1 MARDQLDD
9 HLVEVEGGSMIRV
22 TLYTR
27 EGCHLCDQARTD
39 LEALQTEF
47 TYDLAEVDIGSDPAL
62 GERYFD
68 LVPVVQIGPYKLEA
82 LFTATDLRVA
92 LGAARDGLGK
102 SRDEVKVPREQAIR
116 LNKIVLFL
124 SRHWLAMMNLL
135 FFVYVGLPISAPIL
149 MKLGVTR
156 PAELIHKIYSPLC
169 NQLAYRSWYLFGEQA
184 AYPREIAGT
193 SLTPFSEA
201 TGLDEDDFWGAK
213 AFLGNEQL
221 GYKVALCQRDV
232 AIYGGM
238 LISGLIFGLLR
249 QRLKPLPIVIWFI
262 LGILPMALDG
272 GSQLLSH
279 LPLISFPVRESTPFL
294 RTLTGGL
301 FGVMNVWMA
310 FPYVEETMVETRI
323 LVTAKLAGAENR
335 P

>member
-1 MARDQLDD
+1 
-9 HLVEVEGGSMIRV
+9 MIRV

-27 EGCHLCDQARTD
+27 KDCQLCDQARAD
-39 LEALQTEF
+39 LEALQAEF
-47 TYDLAEVDIGSDPAL
+47 TYDLTEVDIDSDPAL
-62 GERYFD
+62 RDHYFD
-68 LVPVVQIGPYKLEA
+68 IVPVVQIGPYKLEA
-82 LFTATDLRVA
+82 LFTTTDLRVA
-92 LGAARDGLGK
+92 LGAARDGLVK
-102 SRDEVKVPREQAIR
+102 SQEEEKVPREQAIR
-116 LNKIVLFL
+116 LHKVVLFL
-124 SRHWLAMMNLL
+124 SRHWLAMINLF

-156 PAELIHKIYSPLC
+156 PAMWIHKIYSPLC

-184 AYPREIAGT
+184 AYPLELAGT
-193 SLTPFSEA
+193 SLTPFGEA

-213 AFLGNEQL
+213 AFVGNEQL

-232 AIYGGM
+232 AIYGCM
-238 LISGLIFGLLR
+238 LISGLVFGLLR
-249 QRLKPLPIVIWFI
+249 HRLKPLPIAIWFI

-272 GSQLLSH
+272 GTQLLSH

-294 RTLTGGL
+294 RTLTGAL

-310 FPYVEETMVETRI
+310 FPYVEESMVETRI
-323 LVTAKLAGAENR
+323 LVAAKLAGVKDQ